1 MKLENKIAVVTGGA
15 MGNGAGIVEVF
26 AKYKARV
33 IIFDYSD
40 KIASAIQDF
49 RNKGFYI
56 RNDNGF
62 VAVGFAAEFL
72 LFL

>member
-1 MKLENKIAVVTGGA
+1 MSIMEMIRVKLENKIAVVTGGA

-40 KIASAIQDF
+40 KVASTIQEF
-49 RNKGFYI
+49 RKK
-56 RNDNGF
+56 
-62 VAVGFAAEFL
+62 L
-72 LFL
+72 LFK